1 MTREEI
7 ESVYSR
13 DVLDRNWWGNFPEP
27 LDLLGKDFPKTAD
40 IYRLMPVCA
49 RIALHMGGELP
60 RIIFSKEG
68 GARMD
73 FNSVVMNPEILSL
86 KVSEQVR
93 AEVFFGQYIHQVGHI
108 CYSRGVYEK
117 YRCTLQQKYF
127 IHLIE
132 DRRIEGRIAR
142 VYPGYYYYLNAAR
155 RMQFT
160 LALLRAEQELK
171 FTDLDDVRYNYLATR
186 VLFPELLEYEV
197 FKTRLLPHRSRLGWI
212 DGLLDTITDY
222 ASLEP
227 RQVVELAQQISA
239 RFITK
244 DEELPP
250 MFNY

>member
-1 MTREEI
+1 
-7 ESVYSR
+7 
-13 DVLDRNWWGNFPEP
+13 
-27 LDLLGKDFPKTAD
+27 
-40 IYRLMPVCA
+40 MPG
-49 RIALHMGGELP
+49 R
-60 RIIFSKEG
+60 
-68 GARMD
+68 
-73 FNSVVMNPEILSL
+73 
-86 KVSEQVR
+86 
-93 AEVFFGQYIHQVGHI
+93 
-108 CYSRGVYEK
+108 K

-239 RFITK
+239 RGVTADVQLLFQGN
-244 DEELPP
+244 DESASGSGRSSGGYRCQDPRRSVFGFE
-250 MFNY
+250 

>member
-60 RIIFSKEG
+60 RIIFFFEKRGEPGWIS
-68 GARMD
+68 
-73 FNSVVMNPEILSL
+73 NSVVMNPEILSL

-117 YRCTLQQKYF
+117 IPLYTSAKIFYPS
-127 IHLIE
+127 
-132 DRRIEGRIAR
+132 DRRSSDRREDCP

-239 RFITK
+239 RFY
-244 DEELPP
+244 
-250 MFNY
+250 N